1 MLSHHNQNQIE
12 LARCSLSDVLPKDF
26 RPSCAL
32 PSYCKLLPT
41 IEEVEAENARLKKE
55 LSELKEEFLF
65 V

>member
-1 MLSHHNQNQIE
+1 
-12 LARCSLSDVLPKDF
+12 
-26 RPSCAL
+26 
-32 PSYCKLLPT
+32 LPT